1 VCEAKPSNYILYK
14 AGVNLEGWQVTNV
27 VLKEPF
33 CNLNINVEAF
43 SPASR
48 CTRRKEE
55 GERRDKVGKGLA

>member
-27 VLKEPF
+27 VLKEPAF
-33 CNLNINVEAF
+33 NLNINVEAF

-48 CTRRKEE
+48 CTRRKEK
-55 GERRDKVGKGLA
+55 GETR